1 MCNTKWKDM
10 RTQVEACALT
20 GAAAFFAGIPD
31 AVLVANG
38 PLWCYFYALRQL
50 EKQWPAVSSQYYC
63 TQVDNHAVVYGTE
76 EFLLETLHT
85 IRRQTRPSVVL
96 IENSCSVSL
105 IGDDIAGVAKQAD
118 LNCPVVF
125 VDGGGLSG
133 GFGAGYRAAA
143 KGYLKQVP
151 FNRKSAVQPGAVNLL
166 GCTIGYYNGAN
177 DVAELKRMLHMAGY
191 QVLACPGAGSRTDEI
206 ANMTNAALNIVVH
219 DELGQEMAK
228 ILYEQYG
235 MPYVSLL
242 PPYGVQGS
250 LAWLETIHQHMPV
263 AGSQMTVVRQEVN
276 TLEQKLQSLTLDM
289 QRTWGDLWF
298 EKTLIAAPA
307 SVALSMAEAVR
318 TEWLDTGL
326 LTVVAYDRLP
336 SYPAASSIDTL
347 LAADGDSQLLE
358 KELAALEGGLLLGSS
373 NEKAILHQCSVP
385 DVVCQNIA
393 LPVYDEVILSDLPF
407 MGLRGSCHMVERLW
421 NQYVERCQ
429 RHRNFTSCRC

>member
-1 MCNTKWKDM
+1 MCNSQWKDM
-10 RTQVEACALT
+10 STHVEACALT

-50 EKQWPAVSSQYYC
+50 EKQWPAISSNYYC
-63 TQVDNHAVVYGTE
+63 TQADNQAVVYGTE
-76 EFLLETLHT
+76 ELLLETLHT

-118 LNCPVVF
+118 LSCPVVC
-125 VDGGGLSG
+125 VDSGGLSG

-143 KGYLKQVP
+143 KGYLEQVL
-151 FNRKSAVQPGAVNLL
+151 FKRNGADQPNAVNLL

-177 DVAELKRMLHMAGY
+177 DVAELKRMLNLAGY
-191 QVLACPGAGSRTDEI
+191 QVLACPGAGSSTEEI

-228 ILYEQYG
+228 ILYERYG
-235 MPYVSLL
+235 MAYVSLP
-242 PPYGVQGS
+242 PPYGIQGS
-250 LAWLETIHQHMPV
+250 LAWLETINQHIPLSGGHV
-263 AGSQMTVVRQEVN
+263 AAVHQEV
-276 TLEQKLQSLTLDM
+276 TVLERKLQSSTLDM

-298 EKTLIAAPA
+298 DKTLIVAPA
-307 SVALSMAEAVR
+307 SVALGMAEAVR

-326 LTVVAYDRLP
+326 LTVVTYDNLP
-336 SYPAASSIDTL
+336 SYPAPTSIDTL
-347 LAADGDSQLLE
+347 LTADGGSQLLE
-358 KELAALEGGLLLGSS
+358 KQLAVLEGGLLLGSS
-373 NEKAILHQCSVP
+373 NEKAILHQRSVP

-393 LPVYDEVILSDLPF
+393 LPVYDEIILSDLPF
-407 MGLRGSCHMVERLW
+407 MGFRGSCHMIERLW
-421 NQYVERCQ
+421 NQYIARCQ
-429 RHRNFTSCRC
+429 RHKYFKFIRG